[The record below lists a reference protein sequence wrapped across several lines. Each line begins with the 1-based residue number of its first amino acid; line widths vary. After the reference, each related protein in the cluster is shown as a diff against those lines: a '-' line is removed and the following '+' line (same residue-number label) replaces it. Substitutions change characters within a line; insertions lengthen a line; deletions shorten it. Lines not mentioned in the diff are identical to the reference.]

1 MALSRYEFRDVS
13 LYRNYELI
21 LMVPQRNLLV
31 WFGLVT
37 ISVLC
42 FAIYS
47 LLTLFV
53 IDGTCIYK
61 SETTLTL
68 KCVLGFP
75 HVRRTKYVPG
85 TGHVP
90 FHAARLSCSYLN
102 VILEP

>member
-1 MALSRYEFRDVS
+1 
-13 LYRNYELI
+13 
-21 LMVPQRNLLV
+21 MVPQRNLLV

-68 KCVLGFP
+68 KCVLGLLQ
-75 HVRRTKYVPG
+75 VRTKYVPVTYVPG
-85 TGHVP
+85 TFGIGIIIP
-90 FHAARLSCSYLN
+90 PYFPLSVTTYGLHI
-102 VILEP
+102 ILI

>member
-1 MALSRYEFRDVS
+1 VLTIC

-21 LMVPQRNLLV
+21 LMVPKHIILV

-42 FAIYS
+42 FAIS
-47 LLTLFV
+47 PLPTLSV
-53 IDGTCIYK
+53 IDGTCIHK

-75 HVRRTKYVPG
+75 QVRTKYVPG
-85 TGHVP
+85 TGHVS

-102 VILEP
+102 VVSEP